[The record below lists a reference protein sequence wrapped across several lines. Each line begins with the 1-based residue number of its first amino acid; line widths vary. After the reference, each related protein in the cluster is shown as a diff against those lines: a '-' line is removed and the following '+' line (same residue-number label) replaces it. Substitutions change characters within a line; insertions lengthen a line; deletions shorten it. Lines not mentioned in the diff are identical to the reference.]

1 VIDVEVPRRTA
12 RLRSRVTGLARDSL
26 YRNSFFLM
34 LNSGVTGLL
43 GVAFWGL
50 ASRLYPAH
58 DVGSASALISA
69 ASFVATAA
77 TLGLPN
83 TVMRFLAS
91 DANPRRLVSY
101 TCWLAG
107 ATGAAMALVWVIVP
121 GHFGAPLASVAHPWP
136 IAIVLI
142 AAAVAGTAVGM
153 IGDSAIIARR
163 ESQLVVEKNTVGSV
177 VKLAA
182 LPLLVG
188 LGAEGLFGGYA
199 LSTVIATGM
208 ALMLLWRRWG
218 RHDGSSVA
226 RVPVAGVPIAEVPVA
241 GVPVTD
247 APSAAEPGALAGRK
261 WFAAGNH
268 LATLVAIIPSSTLT
282 VVVVDRLGATKAAY
296 FAIPLLIVGFLNVI
310 PSVTAQSLFAE
321 VAADNDG
328 SLIGHLRKALIA
340 IYGLA
345 VPVIAVLVVGAPLV
359 LSLFGAAY
367 SRQGAGCLRYL
378 ALAGLFASFNYVAD
392 VVLVARSK
400 VAGYVF
406 LNVAGT
412 VSAFGFPV
420 LFMSGGLTALGLGWF
435 IGQIGYAALAV
446 GTLAVCYG
454 PRRRRVETAA

>member
-1 VIDVEVPRRTA
+1 
-12 RLRSRVTGLARDSL
+12 
-26 YRNSFFLM
+26 
-34 LNSGVTGLL
+34 
-43 GVAFWGL
+43 
-50 ASRLYPAH
+50 
-58 DVGSASALISA
+58 
-69 ASFVATAA
+69 
-77 TLGLPN
+77 
-83 TVMRFLAS
+83 
-91 DANPRRLVSY
+91 
-101 TCWLAG
+101 
-107 ATGAAMALVWVIVP
+107 MALV
-121 GHFGAPLASVAHPWP
+121 
-136 IAIVLI
+136 
-142 AAAVAGTAVGM
+142 
-153 IGDSAIIARR
+153 
-163 ESQLVVEKNTVGSV
+163 
-177 VKLAA
+177 
-182 LPLLVG
+182 
-188 LGAEGLFGGYA
+188 
-199 LSTVIATGM
+199 
-208 ALMLLWRRWG
+208 LLWRGWG
-218 RHDGSSVA
+218 RHDGNSVTS
-226 RVPVAGVPIAEVPVA
+226 VPVTEVPITEVPITEVPVA
-241 GVPVTD
+241 GVPVAGVPVTE

-345 VPVIAVLVVGAPLV
+345 VPVIAVLVVGAPLI

-454 PRRRRVETAA
+454 PRRRRVETAS